1 MLTLQVS
8 SGKAY
13 VRGYE
18 VEKISTSSLDVLKP
32 RTTKLVENQSVPI
45 RIGNSIQVTNIKGTP
60 SIGFDAN
67 ATISLR
73 NRRLGLNQA
82 AAGTVIGEARVF

>member
-1 MLTLQVS
+1 MEIHLQKMIICLQVS

-18 VEKISTSSLDVLKP
+18 VDKISSTSLDVLKP

-45 RIGNSIQVTNIKGTP
+45 RIGNSIEITNIKEHQTL
-60 SIGFDAN
+60 D
-67 ATISLR
+67 LMQMQK
-73 NRRLGLNQA
+73 L
-82 AAGTVIGEARVF
+82 V